1 MKLLRKSGGSHFFDS
16 LRPPAQPGA
25 SDVRESL
32 AVFAPAGAGSFHTCG
47 LYLIPKSGEPLFGWY
62 EALTSGDLP

>member
-32 AVFAPAGAGSFHTCG
+32 AVFAPAGAGSFCAQRAVSDS
-47 LYLIPKSGEPLFGWY
+47 KKRRAAFWMV
-62 EALTSGDLP
+62 